1 MGSLTTFS
9 IYQRL
14 DRLRP
19 SPSRLESGPSYRSP
33 ADIYEFQ
40 FSLIKGPHLIRV
52 IKTFSFHFYHLNH
65 LLSLSTHFFLFANIC
80 LLEIRLSSKIL
91 THNRLKSSKIS
102 KYMGKDGN
110 PYSTRLWKES

>member
-65 LLSLSTHFFLFANIC
+65 LLSLSSHFFLFTNIC

-91 THNRLKSSKIS
+91 AHQLRGSKTSSRRNGHIWGKII
-102 KYMGKDGN
+102 
-110 PYSTRLWKES
+110 

>member
-1 MGSLTTFS
+1 MGSLTAFS

-14 DRLRP
+14 AKLNPFPPRLECRP
-19 SPSRLESGPSYRSP
+19 SYLSP
-33 ADIYEFQ
+33 ANIYEFQ

-80 LLEIRLSSKIL
+80 LLEIRLSSRIL
-91 THNRLKSSKIS
+91 TDNQLKSSKIS